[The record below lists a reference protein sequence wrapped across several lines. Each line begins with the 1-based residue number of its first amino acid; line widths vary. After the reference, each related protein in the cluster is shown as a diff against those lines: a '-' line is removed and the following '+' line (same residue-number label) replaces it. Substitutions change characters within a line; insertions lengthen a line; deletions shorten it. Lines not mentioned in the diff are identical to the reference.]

1 MKIALIG
8 ATGFVGKAILQEA
21 VSRGDSVTALVR
33 SADKVEKMNGVTAAE
48 VDALDTAALAAK
60 LKGHDVVISAYN
72 PGWTNPDIQA
82 VHIKASKSITE
93 ATKAAGVN
101 RLIVIGG
108 AGSLYAEDGTQFV
121 DGEHFPAEYKE
132 GALGARQALTD
143 LRDETALDWS
153 FVSPPFQLAPGPRTG
168 KYRLGKD
175 HPVFDAEGKSAIS
188 VTDLAVAILDEA
200 ETPKHVKQ
208 RFTAAY

>member
-8 ATGFVGKAILQEA
+8 ATGFVGKEILKEA

-33 SADKVEKMNGVTAAE
+33 SVDKVEKLNGVTAIE
-48 VDALDTAALAAK
+48 VDALDTVALTVK
-60 LKGHDVVISAYN
+60 LKGHDIVISAYN

-143 LRDETALDWS
+143 LKTETTLDWS
-153 FVSPPFQLAPGPRTG
+153 FVSPPFNLAPGPRTG
-168 KYRLGKD
+168 RYRLGKD
-175 HPVFDAEGKSAIS
+175 HPVFDTEGKSAIS
-188 VTDLAVAILDEA
+188 ASDLAVAIIDEA
-200 ETPKHVKQ
+200 HNSKHKKQ